1 MRFCLTPAQQQ
12 FRQEI
17 RAFLRQE
24 LTPEFRKGLAS
35 RFSGG
40 YSKEFSAKLGQRG
53 WIGLAWP
60 QEYGGSGLGPVEKV
74 IFSEEMTLQEA
85 PTAYHGTAEGQVAP
99 ALMRFGSE
107 EQKRFYLPLI
117 TRGQCGIATGLS
129 EPNSGS
135 DLASLQTRAVED
147 GDDYVVSG
155 TKIWTTDAHLKDYI
169 WLATRT
175 NPDAPKHRGISVFI
189 VDLKAPGVRV
199 RPIIDMAGDHHL
211 NQVFFDDVRV
221 PKTAMVGEKD
231 RGWYATAAFLDFE
244 RSGINELLQFYPLLR
259 EVTELVRTLERDGQ
273 TSTRLSLVRQR
284 LAEAA
289 TEYEV
294 GRLLSYRVAWLQ
306 SRGEVPTNETSI
318 AKLFGTL
325 CNQRFIRTAM
335 QCLGMS
341 GQLQEDPR
349 WAVLKGKIERAW
361 LWSFALTIG
370 GGTAEIQRNV
380 IAQRGLAL
388 PRG

>member
-1 MRFCLTPAQQQ
+1 M
-12 FRQEI
+12 
-17 RAFLRQE
+17 
-24 LTPEFRKGLAS
+24 
-35 RFSGG
+35 
-40 YSKEFSAKLGQRG
+40 
-53 WIGLAWP
+53 
-60 QEYGGSGLGPVEKV
+60 
-74 IFSEEMTLQEA
+74 
-85 PTAYHGTAEGQVAP
+85 
-99 ALMRFGSE
+99 
-107 EQKRFYLPLI
+107 
-117 TRGQCGIATGLS
+117 
-129 EPNSGS
+129 
-135 DLASLQTRAVED
+135 
-147 GDDYVVSG
+147 
-155 TKIWTTDAHLKDYI
+155 
-169 WLATRT
+169 
-175 NPDAPKHRGISVFI
+175 
-189 VDLKAPGVRV
+189 
-199 RPIIDMAGDHHL
+199 
-211 NQVFFDDVRV
+211 
-221 PKTAMVGEKD
+221 
-231 RGWYATAAFLDFE
+231 
-244 RSGINELLQFYPLLR
+244 
-259 EVTELVRTLERDGQ
+259 RTLERDGQ